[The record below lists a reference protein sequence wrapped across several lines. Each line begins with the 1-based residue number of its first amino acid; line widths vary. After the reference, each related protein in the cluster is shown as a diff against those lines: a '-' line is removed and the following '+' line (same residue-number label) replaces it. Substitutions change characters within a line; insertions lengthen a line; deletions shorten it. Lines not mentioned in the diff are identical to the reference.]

1 MTYDLPDVLQVEADG
16 PVRIVRLNRPDQLN
30 ATNHELHSGLAALFP
45 QLDADGDAR
54 VAVLTGNGRAFSAGG
69 DFDYI
74 DELAGDAA
82 LRRESLTHGRQ
93 IVTGMVACRVRS
105 GWAAAW
111 WRCPTS
117 CTWPRAPTSP
127 IPTCWS
133 AWWRRT
139 AGR

>member
-1 MTYDLPDVLQVEADG
+1 M
-16 PVRIVRLNRPDQLN
+16 
-30 ATNHELHSGLAALFP
+30 
-45 QLDADGDAR
+45 
-54 VAVLTGNGRAFSAGG
+54 AVLTGNGRAFSAGG

-93 IVTGMVACRVRS
+93 IVTGMVACRVPIVPRSTGPRS
-105 GWAAAW
+105 GWAAASW
-111 WRCPTS
+111 PCPTS
-117 CTWPRAPTSP
+117 STWPRAPTSP

-139 AGR
+139 LRGEYAPPLSLDDPALLDYLARSGFLTDERTVTVPAAPPGS